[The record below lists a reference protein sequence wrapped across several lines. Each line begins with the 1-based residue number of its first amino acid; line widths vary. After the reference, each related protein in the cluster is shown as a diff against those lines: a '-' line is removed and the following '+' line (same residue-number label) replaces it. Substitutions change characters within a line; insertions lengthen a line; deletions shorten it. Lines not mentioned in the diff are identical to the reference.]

1 MGTKEGSKRAS
12 PLSKRKGKLK
22 FGLATLSGLGLV
34 SGALLLGLGVFT
46 PKTSFSNNDAF
57 PVLNKAEM
65 IHEGKILYLQ
75 RCSGCHGINGKGDG
89 PAAKFFRVKPRDFT
103 TCLYKFKSTPGTSLP
118 LDSDLLRVLKNGV
131 PSTAMPAF
139 PHYSDQQLM
148 DVIEY
153 IKTFCP
159 DWDKLETQSQPPP
172 EDWQTLKPPP
182 FLGTPD
188 SIAKGKILF
197 EQNCA
202 ACHGINGDGNGPAA
216 LSIHDPSAECQKW
229 SGNTCVE
236 RPLERPANLT
246 LGVLPGV
253 YTVNDIYKTITMGV
267 LNGSGGGMPAFNALS
282 SDDRWNIVSYVLFL
296 MGKTQK

>member
-1 MGTKEGSKRAS
+1 MDKERSKNRES
-12 PLSKRKGKLK
+12 PDKKSGKW
-22 FGLATLSGLGLV
+22 FGLAAAAAISVGF
-34 SGALLLGLGVFT
+34 AAFIMYIN
-46 PKTSFSNNDAF
+46 PKSSQARVESY
-57 PVLNKAEM
+57 PVLSKQEM
-65 IHEGKILYLQ
+65 IRVGKQIYDQ
-75 RCSGCHGINGKGDG
+75 RCSGCHGIDGKGDG
-89 PAAKFFRVKPRDFT
+89 PAAQFFRVKPRDFT

-118 LDSDLLRVLKNGV
+118 TDSDLLRVLKNGV

-139 PHYSDQQLM
+139 PHYSDQELM

-159 DWDKLETQSQPPP
+159 DWDKLKAQSQPPP
-172 EDWQTLKPPP
+172 ENWEALKPPP

-188 SIAKGKILF
+188 SIAKGKVLF

-202 ACHGINGDGNGPAA
+202 ACHGINGQGDGPAA

-229 SGNTCVE
+229 QGNTCVE

-246 LGVLPGV
+246 LGILPGV
-253 YTVNDIYKTITMGV
+253 YDVNEIYKTITMGV
-267 LNGSGGGMPAFNALS
+267 LAGSTGGMPAFSSLS
-282 SDDRWNIVSYVLFL
+282 SNDRWNLVSYVLFL